1 MKLKI
6 GLSFILIVFIPLI
19 IGLLLDELNPLS
31 PWQNMWLKIFV
42 GFLVAGFGA
51 LVWAGFLT
59 RKLVSLAQVSAKV
72 AEGDL
77 SQEVPEGGQD
87 EVGQLALSLHT
98 MVSNLRSVVRQVQ
111 TSTGLMYEAVQNLT
125 VSTTQVTAA
134 TSEVAANIQ
143 NIAKGAETQAS
154 SVERAVEVTQKVAA
168 ASSAIA
174 DGSRSAEDQATASAE
189 RATAG
194 ARAADDAGV
203 SMSQILK
210 HVELATGQVQTFQG
224 HAAEIH
230 SLVEGI
236 TTLSHQTHILA
247 LNATI
252 EAARAGEAG
261 RGFAVVAEEVRRLAE
276 NTRELASQIAKL
288 AQHIGGRTQEVV
300 HRMEETSEAAS
311 QGQQKTAAVG
321 DALQRIVEAAA
332 RTKEAVRDIA
342 REAARQAESAASLSS
357 LMEEIQGVATDNA
370 AGTEE
375 ASAATEETT
384 ASMEEIG
391 TQAQALMEE
400 ANRLRSLVEKFK
412 L

>member
-42 GFLVAGFGA
+42 GFLVAGFAA

-174 DGSRSAEDQATASAE
+174 NGSRSAEDQAAASAE

-194 ARAADDAGV
+194 AHAADDAGV

-288 AQHIGGRTQEVV
+288 AQDIGGRTQEVV
-300 HRMEETSEAAS
+300 RRMEETSEAAG
-311 QGQQKTAAVG
+311 QGQRKTAAVG
-321 DALQRIVEAAA
+321 EALQRIVEAAA